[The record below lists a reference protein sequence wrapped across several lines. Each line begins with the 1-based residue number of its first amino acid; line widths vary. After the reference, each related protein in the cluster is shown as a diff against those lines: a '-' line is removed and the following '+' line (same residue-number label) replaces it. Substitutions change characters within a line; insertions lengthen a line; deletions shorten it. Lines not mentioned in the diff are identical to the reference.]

1 MVDLGD
7 VNLSSE
13 RTGSASS
20 VSGGVSVIRFEN
32 LTVGSNVFH
41 TVCLPS
47 TSASIALGV
56 AINEFLFSK
65 GNELVVLNEVVTL
78 NRAGSRESPA

>member
-20 VSGGVSVIRFEN
+20 VFGGVSIIGFEN
-32 LTVGSNVFH
+32 LSVLLDVFH
-41 TVCLPS
+41 TICLPS
-47 TSASIALGV
+47 SSASIALGV

-65 GNELVVLNEVVTL
+65 GNELVVLDEVVSFHG
-78 NRAGSRESPA
+78 AGGRESPA